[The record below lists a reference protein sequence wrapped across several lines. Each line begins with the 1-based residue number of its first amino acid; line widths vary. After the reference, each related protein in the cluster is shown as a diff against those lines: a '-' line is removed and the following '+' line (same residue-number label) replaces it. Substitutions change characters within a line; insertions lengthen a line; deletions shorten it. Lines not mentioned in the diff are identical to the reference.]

1 LLIKVIKNTIWEV
14 IFMFKYFLASKSP
27 RRKELMNQIG
37 IEFEIMISE
46 REEIITSTVPE
57 EVVKELSLQ
66 KALEIERM
74 LLKKCDGNIFDK
86 YSKEGFDGVV
96 IIGADTVVSKDGEIM
111 GKPADEEDSFNMLK
125 KLQGDKHM
133 VSTGVALIVIKGDG
147 KETISYAVDTDVDM
161 YPMSDEE
168 IKEYIATKEP
178 ADKAGSYA
186 IQGIG
191 AKFISGINGDYNN
204 VVGLPIGSIY
214 QAIRKL

>member
-1 LLIKVIKNTIWEV
+1 
-14 IFMFKYFLASKSP
+14 MFKYFLASKSP

-111 GKPADEEDSFNMLK
+111 GKPADE
-125 KLQGDKHM
+125 
-133 VSTGVALIVIKGDG
+133 
-147 KETISYAVDTDVDM
+147 
-161 YPMSDEE
+161 
-168 IKEYIATKEP
+168 
-178 ADKAGSYA
+178 
-186 IQGIG
+186 
-191 AKFISGINGDYNN
+191 
-204 VVGLPIGSIY
+204 
-214 QAIRKL
+214 

>member
-1 LLIKVIKNTIWEV
+1 
-14 IFMFKYFLASKSP
+14 MFKFFLASKSP

-37 IEFEIMISE
+37 YEFEIMISE
-46 REEIITSTVPE
+46 RDEIITSTIPE

-74 LLKKCDGNIFDK
+74 LIKECEGSVYNK
-86 YSKEGFDGVV
+86 YANEGYEGVV

-111 GKPADEEDSFNMLK
+111 GKPEDAEDAFNMLK
-125 KLQGDKHM
+125 KLQGSKHM
-133 VSTGVALIVIKGDG
+133 VSTGVALIIIREEG
-147 KETISYAVDTDVDM
+147 KETISYAMDTDVEM

-168 IKEYIATKEP
+168 IREYISTDEP
-178 ADKAGSYA
+178 LDKAGSYA
-186 IQGIG
+186 IQGMG

>member
-1 LLIKVIKNTIWEV
+1 ML
-14 IFMFKYFLASKSP
+14 KYFLASKSP
-27 RRKELMNQIG
+27 RRKDLMTQIG
-37 IEFEIMISE
+37 IEFEVMISE
-46 REEIITSTVPE
+46 RDEIITSTVPE

-74 LLKKCDGNIFDK
+74 LLKECDGDILGK
-86 YSKEGFDGVV
+86 YSKEGYEGVV

-111 GKPADEEDSFNMLK
+111 GKPVDEEDAFNMLK

-133 VSTGVALIVIKGDG
+133 VSTGVALIVIKEG
-147 KETISYAVDTDVDM
+147 KKDMISFAEDTDVNM
-161 YPMSDEE
+161 YEISDEE
-168 IKEYIATKEP
+168 IREYIATKEP
-178 ADKAGSYA
+178 MDKAGSYG
-186 IQGIG
+186 IQGLG

>member
-1 LLIKVIKNTIWEV
+1 
-14 IFMFKYFLASKSP
+14 MFKYFLASKSP

-86 YSKEGFDGVV
+86 YSKEGFQGVV

>member
-1 LLIKVIKNTIWEV
+1 
-14 IFMFKYFLASKSP
+14 MMKYFLASKSP
-27 RRKELMNQIG
+27 RRKDLMTQIG
-37 IEFEIMISE
+37 IEFEVMISE
-46 REEIITSTVPE
+46 RDEIITSTVPE

-74 LLKKCDGNIFDK
+74 LLKECDGDILGK
-86 YSKEGFDGVV
+86 YSKEGYEGVV

-111 GKPADEEDSFNMLK
+111 GKPVDEEDAFNMLK

-133 VSTGVALIVIKGDG
+133 VSTGVALIVIKEG
-147 KETISYAVDTDVDM
+147 KKDMISFAEDTDVNM
-161 YPMSDEE
+161 YEISDEE
-168 IKEYIATKEP
+168 IREYIATKEP
-178 ADKAGSYA
+178 MDKAGSYG
-186 IQGIG
+186 IQGLG

>member
-1 LLIKVIKNTIWEV
+1 ML
-14 IFMFKYFLASKSP
+14 KYFLASKSP
-27 RRKELMNQIG
+27 RRKDLMTQIG
-37 IEFEIMISE
+37 IEFEVMISE
-46 REEIITSTVPE
+46 RDEIITSTVPE

-74 LLKKCDGNIFDK
+74 LLKECDGDILAK
-86 YSKEGFDGVV
+86 YSKEGYEGVV

-111 GKPADEEDSFNMLK
+111 GKPVDEEDAFNMLK

-133 VSTGVALIVIKGDG
+133 VSTGVALIVIKEG
-147 KETISYAVDTDVDM
+147 KKDMISFAEDTDVNM
-161 YPMSDEE
+161 YEISDEE
-168 IKEYIATKEP
+168 IREYIATNEP
-178 ADKAGSYA
+178 MDKAGSYG